1 MQLMNEIPDGFW
13 GLFRSCNRRVYMNAI
28 LRIHE
33 EYQYNNYF
41 LSMEMCVRVLNDYFS
56 NSPVSMMRDEQE
68 TEEDAEEPAATR
80 VLNWLIRAQWLKKL
94 EDYTKGVT
102 HIVIPDYAAVFVEA
116 FERLLSEEE
125 EDADIYIQSIYGTLF
140 SYKNDSRG
148 DVRLLRT
155 ALVNTRKLNKA
166 LQNMLHNMDRFFAS
180 LLKKDFYGDLLK
192 EHLNGYVEEI
202 VKKKYHILKTSD
214 NFYQYKSDIKKW
226 LKEISGQE
234 EDEAFRLVE
243 EIERGFRDIEKRI
256 FYMDQE
262 HSRYVRATVARL
274 QYLLDGGDNGKGLV
288 VRLLNSLSDSRDR
301 EERVKAVGEKINFSQ
316 INILSEKSLY
326 KRRKEKRSFLE
337 QLEPEP
343 VQMDLSREDVISM
356 NRLHNRYS
364 RRQIEEFLEK
374 HMENGEFLAGPETV
388 NNGEE
393 YELLILAYDYA
404 LKKESAFTVE
414 ASEKII
420 DQGAYSYP
428 ALRFYKKEQETLT
441 KAEEKEETND

>member
-1 MQLMNEIPDGFW
+1 
-13 GLFRSCNRRVYMNAI
+13 
-28 LRIHE
+28 
-33 EYQYNNYF
+33 
-41 LSMEMCVRVLNDYFS
+41 
-56 NSPVSMMRDEQE
+56 
-68 TEEDAEEPAATR
+68 
-80 VLNWLIRAQWLKKL
+80 
-94 EDYTKGVT
+94 
-102 HIVIPDYAAVFVEA
+102 
-116 FERLLSEEE
+116 
-125 EDADIYIQSIYGTLF
+125 
-140 SYKNDSRG
+140 
-148 DVRLLRT
+148 
-155 ALVNTRKLNKA
+155 
-166 LQNMLHNMDRFFAS
+166 
-180 LLKKDFYGDLLK
+180 
-192 EHLNGYVEEI
+192 
-202 VKKKYHILKTSD
+202 
-214 NFYQYKSDIKKW
+214 
-226 LKEISGQE
+226 
-234 EDEAFRLVE
+234 
-243 EIERGFRDIEKRI
+243 
-256 FYMDQE
+256 MDQE

-316 INILSEKSLY
+316 VNILSEKSLY